1 MARGGCRESSEPLP
15 SIAAWECFAPTSS
28 AFDDGP
34 FARDHRGDIPLVGIV
49 CSRTR
54 VDGVLVGKVRRDG
67 ANATRSM
74 IEMVV
79 GSQFGGHVRA
89 VLLQGI
95 AVGGFNV
102 VDMHAL
108 HEGLGV
114 PVIAIA
120 RRLPDWAAMKRALD
134 ARVGGAKRKWA
145 LIERA
150 GPMEQVRD
158 VWVQRVG
165 ISLDHAR
172 EVLTATTL
180 HGNLPEPLRVAHLVA
195 GAIVTGRSRGGA

>member
-1 MARGGCRESSEPLP
+1 MRTATLDRRVGMLRTNVIG
-15 SIAAWECFAPTSS
+15 
-28 AFDDGP
+28 FDDGP
-34 FARDHRGDIPLVGIV
+34 FARDHRGDVPLVGIV

-74 IEMVV
+74 IEMVA

-134 ARVGGAKRKWA
+134 ARVRGAKRKWA

-150 GPMEQVRD
+150 GPMERVRD